1 MHQVWNIRNIKCL
14 KCIAIYCWAS
24 DKVHVQCWFYDKLLT
39 ALSSLS
45 LLILIEM
52 DLTWFCWI
60 FFLCLVFI
68 NQNTALIVGAGTLLD
83 GAGERDSI
91 SISSCQLYY
100 LIKGKCS
107 KKLTD
112 ANGEMLI
119 RIKLISI
126 IRSTS

>member
-1 MHQVWNIRNIKCL
+1 MINFYSTVLAYFNRNG
-14 KCIAIYCWAS
+14 S
-24 DKVHVQCWFYDKLLT
+24 N
-39 ALSSLS
+39 
-45 LLILIEM
+45 LILFYI
-52 DLTWFCWI
+52 L
-60 FFLCLVFI
+60 LVFI

-100 LIKGKCS
+100 LIKGKCP

-119 RIKLISI
+119 RIKSISI
-126 IRSTS
+126 KHSTS